1 VVALADEAPVA
12 ALADR
17 VQPTVRIAAID
28 VGTNTA
34 LLTVADGARAI
45 DERAE
50 IVRLGE
56 GLDRTGRLDEA
67 AIARTVAV
75 VARFAEA
82 IDGHGCARVA
92 AVTTEAVRKAANGGD
107 FVARASAVLA
117 RVGARMEVI
126 DGEREARLSW
136 RAVSGSFPSL
146 VGARSVVDIG
156 GGSTE
161 LIVGDREIDRVM
173 SLPIGSVRL
182 TERIVAHDPPTA
194 EEAARLTATVDEA
207 LAAAPV
213 PRGTLVGIAGT
224 VTTLAAMAQ
233 RLGSYDAERVHG
245 STLSRAAV
253 EALVASLGSTP
264 LADKRR
270 TPGLDPK
277 RADVIWAGAVIL
289 ARVMAR
295 GNIDECLVSDR
306 GIRWG
311 LVYELAG

>member
-1 VVALADEAPVA
+1 M
-12 ALADR
+12 R
-17 VQPTVRIAAID
+17 VAAID

-34 LLTVADGARAI
+34 LLTIAEDGRALE
-45 DERAE
+45 ERAE

-56 GLDRTGRLDEA
+56 GLDRSGRLKDE

-75 VARFAEA
+75 VAEFAAA
-82 IDGHGCARVA
+82 IAKHGCKRVA

-107 FVARASAVLA
+107 FVARATAALAAV
-117 RVGARMEVI
+117 GGRMEII

-136 RAVSGSFPSL
+136 RAVAASFPQLS
-146 VGARSVVDIG
+146 GPRTVVDIG

-161 LIVGDREIDRVM
+161 LIVGERQVEGVI

-194 EEAARLTATVDEA
+194 EEAARLAATVDEA
-207 LAAAPV
+207 LAQAPA
-213 PRGTLVGIAGT
+213 PRGALVGIAGT
-224 VTTLAAMAQ
+224 VTTLAAMEQ
-233 RLGSYDAERVHG
+233 RLVEYDGARVHG
-245 STLSRAAV
+245 ATLSRAGV
-253 EALVASLGSTP
+253 DALVAQLGATP

-277 RADVIWAGAVIL
+277 RADVIWAGAIIL
-289 ARVMAR
+289 QRVMAR
-295 GNIDECLVSDR
+295 AGADACIVSDR

-311 LVYELAG
+311 LIEEADELG

>member
-1 VVALADEAPVA
+1 V
-12 ALADR
+12 R
-17 VQPTVRIAAID
+17 VAAID

-34 LLTVADGARAI
+34 LLTIAEGDRPLE
-45 DERAE
+45 ERAE

-56 GLDRTGRLDEA
+56 GLDGSGRLKDE
-67 AIARTVAV
+67 AIARTVAA
-75 VARFAEA
+75 VAEFAAA
-82 IDGHGCARVA
+82 IARHGCARVA

-107 FVARASAVLA
+107 FVARASAALA
-117 RVGARMEVI
+117 PVGGRMQVI

-146 VGARSVVDIG
+146 AGPRTVVDIG

-161 LIVGDREIDRVM
+161 LIVGERDVDAVV

-194 EEAARLTATVDEA
+194 GEAARLVATVDEA
-207 LAAAPV
+207 LAAAPA
-213 PRGTLVGIAGT
+213 PRGALVGIAGT

-233 RLGSYDAERVHG
+233 RLDSYDATRVHG
-245 STLSRAAV
+245 SRLSRGAV
-253 EALVASLGSTP
+253 DALVASLAATP

-277 RADVIWAGAVIL
+277 RADVIYAGAVIL

-295 GNIDECLVSDR
+295 AGVDECLVSDR

-311 LVYELAG
+311 LVYELTAG

>member
-1 VVALADEAPVA
+1 V
-12 ALADR
+12 R
-17 VQPTVRIAAID
+17 VAAID

-34 LLTVADGARAI
+34 LLTIAEGDRSI
-45 DERAE
+45 EDRAE

-56 GLDRTGRLDEA
+56 GLDRSGRLKDE

-75 VARFAEA
+75 VAEYADA
-82 IDGHGCARVA
+82 IARHGCARVA

-107 FVARASAVLA
+107 FVARATAALA
-117 RVGARMEVI
+117 PVGGRMEVI
-126 DGEREARLSW
+126 DGEREARLCW
-136 RAVSGSFPSL
+136 RAVAGSFPSL
-146 VGARSVVDIG
+146 TGPRTVLDIG

-161 LIVGDREIDRVM
+161 LIVGERDVEGVV

-194 EEAARLTATVDEA
+194 DEAARLVATVDEA
-207 LAAAPV
+207 LATAPA
-213 PRGTLVGIAGT
+213 PRGALVGIAGT

-233 RLGSYDAERVHG
+233 RLESYDGARVHG
-245 STLSRAAV
+245 STLSRATV
-253 EALVASLGSTP
+253 DALVAELGATP

-277 RADVIWAGAVIL
+277 RADVIWAGAIIL
-289 ARVMAR
+289 QRVMAR
-295 GNIDECLVSDR
+295 AGVDACIVSDR

-311 LVYELAG
+311 LIDELDG